1 MSFRWEEELEP
12 EAELSEDE
20 RHGLGLG
27 REFDTREDAESW
39 LGESFDELADYGVA
53 SVSLYEDDEL
63 VYGPMGLGKQEE

>member
-12 EAELSEDE
+12 EAELSVDE

-39 LGESFDELADYGVA
+39 LGESFEELADYGVS
-53 SVSLYEDDEL
+53 SVSLYEDDDL
-63 VYGPMGLGKQEE
+63 VYGPMSLAGEK